1 MSLWHYMYMETLN
14 KGENKMINHEVK
26 LEEVARLVKGLKVE
40 DMERLQKVILDHE
53 IAVAHHQKWA
63 LENVLSK
70 GAA

>member
-1 MSLWHYMYMETLN
+1 MVN
-14 KGENKMINHEVK
+14 KKGENKMPNHNVK
-26 LEEVARLVKGLKVE
+26 LEDVAKLVKGLSVE

-63 LENVLSK
+63 LENVLKK

>member
-1 MSLWHYMYMETLN
+1 MSLWHYVYMETLN

-63 LENVLSK
+63 LENKLK

>member
-1 MSLWHYMYMETLN
+1 MVN
-14 KGENKMINHEVK
+14 KKGENKMTNHNVK
-26 LEEVARLVKGLKVE
+26 LEDVAKLVKGLSVE

-63 LENVLSK
+63 LENVLKK